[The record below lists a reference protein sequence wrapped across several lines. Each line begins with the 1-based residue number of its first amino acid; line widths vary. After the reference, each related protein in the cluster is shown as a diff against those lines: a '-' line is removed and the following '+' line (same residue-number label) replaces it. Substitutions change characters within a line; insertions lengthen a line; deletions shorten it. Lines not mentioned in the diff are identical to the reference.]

1 MNRLI
6 VVSNRVQPTSLHD
19 GGGSQG
25 GLSVALSAALRE
37 DGGIWFGW
45 SGEVTENYTGGMHF
59 ENPYSCE
66 EVSEAIIQALA
77 MPLQERQR
85 RWRQLNDTVCSQD
98 AAWWRKMFINFLS
111 AEPVALP
118 IRS

>member
-1 MNRLI
+1 
-6 VVSNRVQPTSLHD
+6 
-19 GGGSQG
+19 
-25 GLSVALSAALRE
+25 
-37 DGGIWFGW
+37 
-45 SGEVTENYTGGMHF
+45 MHF

-111 AEPVALP
+111 ETPAAPP
-118 IRS
+118 IRSWPGGAEKACCSFHCHGAVDAGKVPTKFSRKGVFGKSLPRHPNRRLHKGSV